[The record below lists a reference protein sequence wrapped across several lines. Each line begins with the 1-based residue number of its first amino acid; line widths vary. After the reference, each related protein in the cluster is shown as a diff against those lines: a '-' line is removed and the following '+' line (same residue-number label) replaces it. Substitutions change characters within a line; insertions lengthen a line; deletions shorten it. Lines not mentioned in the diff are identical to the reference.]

1 MRGIEPRSLRWK
13 RNILTIGLHGMMLLS
28 MYVRKYKL
36 ARVGFDPTT
45 FGLWAQH
52 ASTAPPRLVLLLGFE
67 PRIPDSKSDVIT
79 NFTIRAKNFFLVLR
93 NRIELLTLGL
103 LDLRSTDWANGA
115 KLLPLGYFTK
125 KKLIRNT
132 PSLYARCGTWTHDH
146 KIKSLA
152 LYRLS

>member
-1 MRGIEPRSLRWK
+1 
-13 RNILTIGLHGMMLLS
+13 MMLLS

-79 NFTIRAKNFFLVLR
+79 NFTIRARHFFLVLR

-103 LDLRSTDWANGA
+103 LDLRSTD
-115 KLLPLGYFTK
+115 
-125 KKLIRNT
+125 
-132 PSLYARCGTWTHDH
+132 
-146 KIKSLA
+146 
-152 LYRLS
+152 